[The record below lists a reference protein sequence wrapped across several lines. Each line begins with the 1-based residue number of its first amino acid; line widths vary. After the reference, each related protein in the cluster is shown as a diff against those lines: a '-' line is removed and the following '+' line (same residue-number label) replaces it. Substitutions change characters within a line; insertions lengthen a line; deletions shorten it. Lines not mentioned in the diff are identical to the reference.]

1 MARIAGIDLPDN
13 KAILYALPHIYGIGQ
28 CTARKI
34 LTAAGIDPT
43 RRTKDL
49 SDDDVAAIRKEIDG
63 GYKVEGELRA
73 EISSNIK
80 HYIEIGSYR
89 GERHRRRLPVRGQ
102 RTRTNARTRK
112 GPRKTT
118 GVIKVKAPPPGAK
131 SPAGA
136 KAPAAAKPAAGGK
149 A

>member
-1 MARIAGIDLPDN
+1 LARIAGIDLPDN

-28 CTARKI
+28 QTARRI
-34 LTAAGIDPT
+34 LTAAGIDPA

-73 EISSNIK
+73 DVSSNIK
-80 HYIEIGSYR
+80 RYIEIGSYR
-89 GERHRRRLPVRGQ
+89 GERHRKRLPVHGQ

-118 GVIKVKAPPPGAK
+118 GVIKVKAA
-131 SPAGA
+131 PAGV
-136 KAPAAAKPAAGGK
+136 KPAAARPAPGGK

>member
-1 MARIAGIDLPDN
+1 LARIAGIDLPDN

-28 CTARKI
+28 CTARRI

-49 SDDDVAAIRKEIDG
+49 SDDDVAAIRKEIDS

-73 EISSNIK
+73 EVSSNIK
-80 HYIEIGSYR
+80 RYIEIGSYR

-118 GVIKVKAPPPGAK
+118 AVTKVRAT
-131 SPAGA
+131 PAGA
-136 KAPAAAKPAAGGK
+136 KPPAAAKPAAATKPAAGGK

>member
-1 MARIAGIDLPDN
+1 LARIAGIDLPDN

-28 CTARKI
+28 HTARRI
-34 LTAAGIDPT
+34 LTAAGIDPS

-49 SDDDVAAIRKEIDG
+49 SDDEVAAIRKEIDG
-63 GYKVEGELRA
+63 GYKVEGELRSD
-73 EISSNIK
+73 ISGNIK
-80 HYIEIGSYR
+80 RYIEIGSYR

-118 GVIKVKAPPPGAK
+118 GVIKVKAPPPGAM
-131 SPAGA
+131 S
-136 KAPAAAKPAAGGK
+136 AAAARPPAGGK

>member
-28 CTARKI
+28 RTARRI

-49 SDDDVAAIRKEIDG
+49 SDDEVAAIRKEIDG

-73 EISSNIK
+73 EISGNIK
-80 HYIEIGSYR
+80 RYIEIGSYR
-89 GERHRRRLPVRGQ
+89 GDRHRKRLPVRGQ

-118 GVIKVKAPPPGAK
+118 GVIKVKATPTTA
-131 SPAGA
+131 
-136 KAPAAAKPAAGGK
+136 APKPAAGGK

>member
-1 MARIAGIDLPDN
+1 LARIAGVDLPDN

-28 CTARKI
+28 CTARRI
-34 LTAAGIDPT
+34 LIAAGIDPT
-43 RRTKDL
+43 RRAKDL
-49 SDDDVAAIRKEIDG
+49 TDDDVAAIRKEIDG

-118 GVIKVKAPPPGAK
+118 GVLKVKAPPPGAK
-131 SPAGA
+131 PA
-136 KAPAAAKPAAGGK
+136 AAAKPAAGGK

>member
-1 MARIAGIDLPDN
+1 LARIAGIDLPDN
-13 KAILYALPHIYGIGQ
+13 KAILYALPHIYGIGK
-28 CTARKI
+28 CTAGRI
-34 LTAAGIDPT
+34 LAAAGIDPT
-43 RRTKDL
+43 RRAKDL
-49 SDDDVAAIRKEIDG
+49 SDDDVAAIRKEIDS

-73 EISSNIK
+73 DISGNIK
-80 HYIEIGSYR
+80 RYIEIGSYR
-89 GERHRRRLPVRGQ
+89 GDRHRKRLPVRGQ

-131 SPAGA
+131 PA
-136 KAPAAAKPAAGGK
+136 AAAKPAAGGK

>member
-28 CTARKI
+28 FTARKI

-49 SDDDVAAIRKEIDG
+49 SDDDVAAIRKEIDS

-73 EISSNIK
+73 EISSYIK
-80 HYIEIGSYR
+80 HYIEISSYR

-118 GVIKVKAPPPGAK
+118 GVIKVRAT
-131 SPAGA
+131 PAGA
-136 KAPAAAKPAAGGK
+136 KPAAAAKPATGGK

>member
-1 MARIAGIDLPDN
+1 LARIAGVDLPDN

-28 CTARKI
+28 CTARRI
-34 LTAAGIDPT
+34 LIAAGIDPT

-49 SDDDVAAIRKEIDG
+49 TDDDVAAIRKEIDG

-73 EISSNIK
+73 EVSSNIK

-89 GERHRRRLPVRGQ
+89 GDRHRRRLPVRGQ

-118 GVIKVKAPPPGAK
+118 GVLKVKAPPPGAK
-131 SPAGA
+131 PA
-136 KAPAAAKPAAGGK
+136 AAAKPAAGGK

>member
-13 KAILYALPHIYGIGQ
+13 KAILYSLPHIYGIGLR
-28 CTARKI
+28 TARRI
-34 LTAAGIDPT
+34 LAAAGIDPA

-49 SDDDVAAIRKEIDG
+49 TDDDVAAIRKEIDG

-73 EISSNIK
+73 DVSGNIK
-80 HYIEIGSYR
+80 RYIEIGSYR
-89 GERHRRRLPVRGQ
+89 GDRHRRRLPVRGQ

-118 GVIKVKAPPPGAK
+118 GVLKVKA
-131 SPAGA
+131 
-136 KAPAAAKPAAGGK
+136 APAAAAPKPAAGGK

>member
-1 MARIAGIDLPDN
+1 LARIAGIDLPDN

-28 CTARKI
+28 HTARRI
-34 LTAAGIDPT
+34 LTAVGIDPS

-73 EISSNIK
+73 DVSSSIK

-89 GERHRRRLPVRGQ
+89 GDRHRKRLPVRGQ

-112 GPRKTT
+112 GPRRTT
-118 GVIKVKAPPPGAK
+118 GVIKVKAPPPGART
-131 SPAGA
+131 S
-136 KAPAAAKPAAGGK
+136 AAAKPASGGK

>member
-13 KAILYALPHIYGIGQ
+13 KAILYSLPHIFGIGLQ
-28 CTARKI
+28 TARRI
-34 LTAAGIDPT
+34 LVAAGIDPS

-49 SDDDVAAIRKEIDG
+49 TDDDVAAIRKEIDD

-73 EISSNIK
+73 EISGNIK
-80 HYIEIGSYR
+80 RYIEIGSYR
-89 GERHRRRLPVRGQ
+89 GDRHRRRLPVRGQ

-118 GVIKVKAPPPGAK
+118 GVIKVKA
-131 SPAGA
+131 
-136 KAPAAAKPAAGGK
+136 APAAAAPKMAGGGK
-149 A
+149 S

>member
-1 MARIAGIDLPDN
+1 LARIAGIDLPDN

-28 CTARKI
+28 CTARRI

-49 SDDDVAAIRKEIDG
+49 TDDDVAAIRKEIDS

-73 EISSNIK
+73 DISGNIK
-80 HYIEIGSYR
+80 RYIEIGSYR
-89 GERHRRRLPVRGQ
+89 GDRHRKRLPVHGQ

-131 SPAGA
+131 PA
-136 KAPAAAKPAAGGK
+136 AAAKPATEGK
-149 A
+149 T

>member
-13 KAILYALPHIYGIGQ
+13 KAILYALPHIYGIGPQ
-28 CTARKI
+28 SARKI
-34 LTAAGIDPT
+34 LAAASINPT
-43 RRTKDL
+43 RRTREL
-49 SDDDVAAIRKEIDG
+49 SDDDVAAIRKEIEG

-73 EISSNIK
+73 EVSGNIK
-80 HYIEIGSYR
+80 RYIEIGSYR
-89 GERHRRRLPVRGQ
+89 GERHRKRLPVRGQ

-131 SPAGA
+131 PA
-136 KAPAAAKPAAGGK
+136 AAAKPAAGGK